1 MRQSIFILPDTYL
14 CIHTAIS
21 HTSGFYLYGGKIHLA
36 PTSLVS
42 LGSARPAWGLLRQQ
56 EKVAEQLPFV
66 SLDPIVLTASR
77 WPPCQ
82 PTCSGHCTSQWS
94 PAQTRPWSWGSVTQ
108 RPRSQ
113 CRQRLDCPRSTSGSS
128 SGGTQVR
135 WGAGR
140 KKSGGPRAWG
150 ASPHPLTLS
159 VHLRTVQPVLL
170 WRGRGARPGRGARS
184 PRMGQ
189 RGCTVPAGRARC
201 TAVGLC

>member
-1 MRQSIFILPDTYL
+1 MSPLIAWIP
-14 CIHTAIS
+14 I
-21 HTSGFYLYGGKIHLA
+21 LA
-36 PTSLVS
+36 PI
-42 LGSARPAWGLLRQQ
+42 GSQNP
-56 EKVAEQLPFV
+56 P
-66 SLDPIVLTASR
+66 LDPSDPQTVILDTSTPNPGPLLTLSPCPSPR
-77 WPPCQ
+77 FRPPCQ

-150 ASPHPLTLS
+150 ASPHPLTQHGGPERGETGCAPPLTPAS
-159 VHLRTVQPVLL
+159 LLHRTRWVPGSQFDGNANLAPV
-170 WRGRGARPGRGARS
+170 
-184 PRMGQ
+184 
-189 RGCTVPAGRARC
+189 V
-201 TAVGLC
+201 

>member
-1 MRQSIFILPDTYL
+1 MSPLIAWIPILGP
-14 CIHTAIS
+14 I
-21 HTSGFYLYGGKIHLA
+21 
-36 PTSLVS
+36 
-42 LGSARPAWGLLRQQ
+42 GSQNP
-56 EKVAEQLPFV
+56 P
-66 SLDPIVLTASR
+66 LDPSDPQTVILDTSTPNPGPLLTLSPCPSPR
-77 WPPCQ
+77 FRPPCQ

-159 VHLRTVQPVLL
+159 LHLRTVQPVLL